1 MLQHCCLT
9 NVGMCTISILIVSFR
24 SCFQAH
30 NHPIDVI
37 VIDERYHRG
46 FYLMA
51 IDGQRFSGHLF
62 APLLTPFAMQI
73 YIFDNCFSN
82 LEKHMFVSSQTYV
95 RTLFMSSHMFAA
107 AADAGRC

>member
-62 APLLTPFAMQI
+62 APLLTPFATQI

-82 LEKHMFVSSQTYV
+82 LDQSF
-95 RTLFMSSHMFAA
+95 
-107 AADAGRC
+107 

>member
-1 MLQHCCLT
+1 MFKKAVEVRFSAAALLLNKRWYVHH
-9 NVGMCTISILIVSFR
+9 IYFDSFILVLFSSSQPSDR
-24 SCFQAH
+24 RDS
-30 NHPIDVI
+30 V
-37 VIDERYHRG
+37 DERYHRG

-82 LEKHMFVSSQTYV
+82 LDQSF
-95 RTLFMSSHMFAA
+95 
-107 AADAGRC
+107 